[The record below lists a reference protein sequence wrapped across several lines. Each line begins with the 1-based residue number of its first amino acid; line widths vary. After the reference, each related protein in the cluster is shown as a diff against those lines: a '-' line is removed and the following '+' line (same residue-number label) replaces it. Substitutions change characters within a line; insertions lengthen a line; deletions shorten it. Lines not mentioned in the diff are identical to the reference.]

1 MQQSIILSLFD
12 MNYNNNS
19 IYYIMHEIANV
30 EQQIK
35 RQEEKILKDKEIGV
49 DPIYNESIYKK
60 LKSKKNRLQHK
71 LNKEMNI
78 ALYGGVIRNNIEY
91 RDANNK
97 S

>member
-1 MQQSIILSLFD
+1 M
-12 MNYNNNS
+12 NNNNPS
-19 IYYIMHEIANV
+19 IYYTMHEIANV

-35 RQEEKILKDKEIGV
+35 RQEEKISKDKEIGV
-49 DPIYNESIYKK
+49 EPIYNESIYKK

>member
-1 MQQSIILSLFD
+1 
-12 MNYNNNS
+12 MNNNNNS
-19 IYYIMHEIANV
+19 LYYTMHEIENV
-30 EQQIK
+30 DKQMK
-35 RQEEKILKDKEIGV
+35 RQEEKILKDQEIGV
-49 DPIYNESIYKK
+49 EPVYNESIYKK

-78 ALYGGVIRNNIEY
+78 ALYGGVIRENIEY

>member
-1 MQQSIILSLFD
+1 MNDNNPSL
-12 MNYNNNS
+12 
-19 IYYIMHEIANV
+19 YYTMHQIAHV
-30 EQQIK
+30 EQQMK
-35 RQEEKILKDKEIGV
+35 RQEEKIFKDKEIGV
-49 DPIYNESIYKK
+49 EPVYNELVYKK

-78 ALYGGVIRNNIEY
+78 ALYGEVIRNNIEY

>member
-1 MQQSIILSLFD
+1 MNDNNTSL
-12 MNYNNNS
+12 
-19 IYYIMHEIANV
+19 YYIMHEISNI
-30 EQQIK
+30 EQQMK

-49 DPIYNESIYKK
+49 EPLYNESVYKK
-60 LKSKKNRLQHK
+60 LKSKKNRLQYK

-78 ALYGGVIRNNIEY
+78 YLYGGVRRENIEY

>member
-1 MQQSIILSLFD
+1 MI
-12 MNYNNNS
+12 NNPS
-19 IYYIMHEIANV
+19 PYYTMHEIEHV
-30 EQQIK
+30 EQQLK

-78 ALYGGVIRNNIEY
+78 ALYGGVIRDNIEY
-91 RDANNK
+91 RDANK
-97 S
+97 QI

>member
-1 MQQSIILSLFD
+1 MNDNNPSL
-12 MNYNNNS
+12 
-19 IYYIMHEIANV
+19 YYTMHEIANV
-30 EQQIK
+30 EQQMK
-35 RQEEKILKDKEIGV
+35 RQEEKIFKDKELGV
-49 DPIYNESIYKK
+49 EPVYNESVYKK

-78 ALYGGVIRNNIEY
+78 ALYGGVRRENIEY

>member
-1 MQQSIILSLFD
+1 
-12 MNYNNNS
+12 MNYNNTNL
-19 IYYIMHEIANV
+19 YYTMHEIANV
-30 EQQIK
+30 EQQMK

-49 DPIYNESIYKK
+49 EPVYNESIYKK

-78 ALYGGVIRNNIEY
+78 ALYGVVIRDNIEY

>member
-1 MQQSIILSLFD
+1 MNDNNPSL
-12 MNYNNNS
+12 
-19 IYYIMHEIANV
+19 YYTMHEIANV
-30 EQQIK
+30 EQQMK
-35 RQEEKILKDKEIGV
+35 RQEEKISKDKEIGV
-49 DPIYNESIYKK
+49 EPVYNESIYKK

-78 ALYGGVIRNNIEY
+78 TLYGGVIRENIEY

>member
-1 MQQSIILSLFD
+1 

-30 EQQIK
+30 EQQLK
-35 RQEEKILKDKEIGV
+35 RQEEKICKDKEIGV
-49 DPIYNESIYKK
+49 EPIYNELVYKK
-60 LKSKKNRLQHK
+60 LQSKKNRLKHK

-78 ALYGGVIRNNIEY
+78 ALYGGVRRENIEY

>member
-1 MQQSIILSLFD
+1 
-12 MNYNNNS
+12 MNYNNHS
-19 IYYIMHEIANV
+19 LYYTMHEIENV
-30 EQQIK
+30 EQQLK

-49 DPIYNESIYKK
+49 EPVYNESIYKK

-71 LNKEMNI
+71 LNKETNI
-78 ALYGGVIRNNIEY
+78 AIYGGVIRNNIEY

>member
-1 MQQSIILSLFD
+1 MKYDNPSL
-12 MNYNNNS
+12 
-19 IYYIMHEIANV
+19 YYTMHEIANV
-30 EQQIK
+30 EQQMK
-35 RQEEKILKDKEIGV
+35 RQEEKIFKDKEIGV
-49 DPIYNESIYKK
+49 EPVYNESVYKK

-78 ALYGGVIRNNIEY
+78 AIYDAVRRENIEY

>member
-1 MQQSIILSLFD
+1 M
-12 MNYNNNS
+12 NNNNPS
-19 IYYIMHEIANV
+19 LYYTMHEIENV
-30 EQQIK
+30 EQQMK
-35 RQEEKILKDKEIGV
+35 RQEEKIFKDKEIGV
-49 DPIYNESIYKK
+49 EPIYNESIYKK

-78 ALYGGVIRNNIEY
+78 ALYGRVIRENIEY

>member
-1 MQQSIILSLFD
+1 
-12 MNYNNNS
+12 MNDNNPS
-19 IYYIMHEIANV
+19 IYYTMHEIENV
-30 EQQIK
+30 EKQMK

-49 DPIYNESIYKK
+49 EPVYNESIYKK
-60 LKSKKNRLQHK
+60 LKSKKNRLQYK

-78 ALYGGVIRNNIEY
+78 ALYGEVIRNNIEY

>member
-1 MQQSIILSLFD
+1 

-30 EQQIK
+30 EQQMK
-35 RQEEKILKDKEIGV
+35 RQEEKIMKDKEIGV
-49 DPIYNESIYKK
+49 EPVYNKLVYKK

-78 ALYGGVIRNNIEY
+78 ALYGGVRRDNIEY
-91 RDANNK
+91 RDANK
-97 S
+97 QI

>member
-1 MQQSIILSLFD
+1 
-12 MNYNNNS
+12 MNYNNPS
-19 IYYIMHEIANV
+19 IYYTMHEIENV

-35 RQEEKILKDKEIGV
+35 KQEEKILKDKEIGV
-49 DPIYNESIYKK
+49 EPIYNESIYKK

>member
-1 MQQSIILSLFD
+1 
-12 MNYNNNS
+12 MNDNNS
-19 IYYIMHEIANV
+19 SLYYTMHEIEHI
-30 EQQIK
+30 EQQMK

-49 DPIYNESIYKK
+49 EPIYNESIYKK
-60 LKSKKNRLQHK
+60 LKSKKNRLQYK
-71 LNKEMNI
+71 LNKEMDI

>member
-1 MQQSIILSLFD
+1 
-12 MNYNNNS
+12 MNYNNTNL
-19 IYYIMHEIANV
+19 YYTMHEIANV
-30 EQQIK
+30 EQHMK

-49 DPIYNESIYKK
+49 EPVYNESIYKK

-78 ALYGGVIRNNIEY
+78 ALYGVVIRDNIEY